1 MAATRQPAG
10 RGLFESA
17 VVVPNDTDLV
27 VPVRMVT
34 GELER
39 PVSVVCQKRTQVA
52 SQLRNAATHVRN
64 ILASELHSFSTL
76 MHALATRCRHQCRL
90 RDDADGP
97 AVERLTEPT
106 PLQQGALEL
115 IRAFPGDDN
124 SNS

>member
-1 MAATRQPAG
+1 MAAARQPAG

-17 VVVPNDTDLV
+17 VVVSNDTDLV

-64 ILASELHSFSTL
+64 ILAS
-76 MHALATRCRHQCRL
+76 M
-90 RDDADGP
+90 P
-97 AVERLTEPT
+97 AVKHGREGDT
-106 PLQQGALEL
+106 PLPKFRGQPLPAHQPPDRQPATVAP
-115 IRAFPGDDN
+115 I
-124 SNS
+124 